1 MFPTPPDGDSARSPV
16 RRAPGVVGLAALFG
30 AIYFIQGIAEP
41 TEGLIAQ
48 PVRSLLRDWG
58 RTATDIGWF
67 MGIMGLPW
75 AFKPLFGLLID
86 FVPLGRAR
94 RRNWLI
100 LATAASSVGLAWLSG
115 HLPPPGSHQLLL
127 VMLVIPTAAVAL
139 ADVVA
144 DALMVEYG
152 QPLGM
157 TDRLQSVQWSAM
169 WGATILTGTIGGW
182 ISENRLYEVGFLICS
197 AASSVSLVLALVWM
211 RERPVAGVS
220 DPGNVGSDPNR
231 SGLTEAGYSDSRPA
245 PTVKMSGRL
254 SALWGALRTP
264 RFLAAAAFLFL
275 WNFNPFSSAVQQTY
289 MTRELGLSEQF
300 YGHTVS
306 LFAVGSLAGCV
317 AFGGYCHRIPKRW
330 LIHLSIAAGVLTTA
344 TYAGLTGKWSAAAIS
359 VVSGFT
365 YMTGSLI
372 QLDLAARVCPPQVA
386 GTVFASLMALSN
398 LGITAGIAWGGNLY
412 DRWTL
417 AWGADQAFDMLVAV
431 GAATT
436 AACWVL
442 IPWLRGPTEERKRI
456 TS

>member
-1 MFPTPPDGDSARSPV
+1 
-16 RRAPGVVGLAALFG
+16 
-30 AIYFIQGIAEP
+30 
-41 TEGLIAQ
+41 
-48 PVRSLLRDWG
+48 
-58 RTATDIGWF
+58 
-67 MGIMGLPW
+67 
-75 AFKPLFGLLID
+75 
-86 FVPLGRAR
+86 
-94 RRNWLI
+94 
-100 LATAASSVGLAWLSG
+100 
-115 HLPPPGSHQLLL
+115 
-127 VMLVIPTAAVAL
+127 
-139 ADVVA
+139 
-144 DALMVEYG
+144 
-152 QPLGM
+152 
-157 TDRLQSVQWSAM
+157 
-169 WGATILTGTIGGW
+169 
-182 ISENRLYEVGFLICS
+182 
-197 AASSVSLVLALVWM
+197 
-211 RERPVAGVS
+211 
-220 DPGNVGSDPNR
+220 
-231 SGLTEAGYSDSRPA
+231 
-245 PTVKMSGRL
+245 MSGRL

>member
-1 MFPTPPDGDSARSPV
+1 
-16 RRAPGVVGLAALFG
+16 
-30 AIYFIQGIAEP
+30 
-41 TEGLIAQ
+41 
-48 PVRSLLRDWG
+48 
-58 RTATDIGWF
+58 
-67 MGIMGLPW
+67 
-75 AFKPLFGLLID
+75 
-86 FVPLGRAR
+86 
-94 RRNWLI
+94 
-100 LATAASSVGLAWLSG
+100 
-115 HLPPPGSHQLLL
+115 
-127 VMLVIPTAAVAL
+127 
-139 ADVVA
+139 
-144 DALMVEYG
+144 
-152 QPLGM
+152 
-157 TDRLQSVQWSAM
+157 
-169 WGATILTGTIGGW
+169 
-182 ISENRLYEVGFLICS
+182 
-197 AASSVSLVLALVWM
+197 
-211 RERPVAGVS
+211 
-220 DPGNVGSDPNR
+220 
-231 SGLTEAGYSDSRPA
+231 
-245 PTVKMSGRL
+245 MSGRL

-442 IPWLRGPTEERKRI
+442 IPWLREPTAERKRI